1 MKTSRLTSTTQQHT
15 PEAAER
21 ARLAQ
26 AQAVRRVEPMEGANN
41 DRERSLQQD
50 MAEIDPASVG
60 PYQGVERRRQQAAGL
75 AAQMTR
81 LGPMGLLLLNM
92 DTRSKRPGKIDESV

>member
-1 MKTSRLTSTTQQHT
+1 MKTSRIISTTQSHS

-21 ARLAQ
+21 ALLAN

-50 MAEIDPASVG
+50 MAEIDPGSVG
-60 PYQGVERRRQQAAGL
+60 PYQGVERRRQQAARL
-75 AAQMTR
+75 AGQMAK
-81 LGPMGLLLLNM
+81 LGPLGLLLLNM
-92 DTRSKRPGKIDESV
+92 DTRSKRPGQIDETV